1 MAEGAAYNV
10 TVKTNPTGQTCTV
23 TNPSGTVGTADVT
36 NVSVACVNQV
46 APTHAVGGT
55 ISGLSGTVVLEN
67 NGAND
72 LSTSA
77 NGAFAF
83 STPLAEGA
91 AYNVTVKT
99 NPTGQTCTVTNPS
112 GTVGTADVTNVSVA
126 CVTPTDAV
134 GGTIS
139 GLSGFSGTVVL
150 QNNGANDLSASAN
163 GSFAFSTQL
172 TQGAAYNV
180 TVKTN
185 PTGQTCTVTNPSGTV
200 GTADVTNVSVTC
212 VTPTYSVGGT
222 ISGLSG
228 TVVLEN
234 NGANDLSTSANGA
247 FAFSTQLTQGAAYN
261 VTVKT
266 NPTGQTCTVTHPR
279 ARGGQRHQ
287 RLGPA

>member
-1 MAEGAAYNV
+1 MAFGAPQGDNWVGVSGSSSAPTHAVGGTISGLSGTVVLENNGANDLSTSANGAFAFSTPLAEGAAYNV
-10 TVKTNPTGQTCTV
+10 TVKTNPSGQTCTV

-99 NPTGQTCTVTNPS
+99 NPSGQTCTVTNPS

-126 CVTPTDAV
+126 CANQVAGFSPQFVSTDANNIE
-134 GGTIS
+134 T
-139 GLSGFSGTVVL
+139 FS
-150 QNNGANDLSASAN
+150 
-163 GSFAFSTQL
+163 F
-172 TQGAAYNV
+172 
-180 TVKTN
+180 
-185 PTGQTCTVTNPSGTV
+185 
-200 GTADVTNVSVTC
+200 
-212 VTPTYSVGGT
+212 
-222 ISGLSG
+222 
-228 TVVLEN
+228 
-234 NGANDLSTSANGA
+234 TSANDGGGTQT
-247 FAFSTQLTQGAAYN
+247 FAFFPRLT
-261 VTVKT
+261 
-266 NPTGQTCTVTHPR
+266 P
-279 ARGGQRHQ
+279 
-287 RLGPA
+287 